1 VEEKEKVEVEGRSD
15 AIILARCK
23 ATTGTPSF
31 FFLLF
36 FPLVLSFQI
45 AIIIVISVKKRLH
58 TAEETKKMEKEEKK
72 REKQRRK
79 KEKRK
84 GILKSIEIGPIVVL
98 LCR

>member
-1 VEEKEKVEVEGRSD
+1 
-15 AIILARCK
+15 
-23 ATTGTPSF
+23 
-31 FFLLF
+31 
-36 FPLVLSFQI
+36 
-45 AIIIVISVKKRLH
+45 VKKRLH
-58 TAEETKKMEKEEKK
+58 TAEETKKMQKEEKK